1 MPTNPK
7 KRTAI
12 YARVSTQDQ
21 NPQMQIREL
30 RSYAKARSFK
40 IVHEFVDRES
50 GIKEDRAEL
59 SKLWQ
64 AVRARKVDIV
74 LVWKFDRFARST
86 KQLVEALDEFKH
98 LGVDFISQTEQIDTS
113 SPTGK
118 VLFTMVSAFAEFER
132 ELMSE
137 RVRAGIARARAQ
149 GKPHGRAPFSEDKKK
164 KENKHGNTKKALNG
178 GVDEMMFQRY
188 CNSLRLPV
196 YHHIVKGFLNF
207 C

>member
-30 RSYAKARSFK
+30 RSYAKARGFK

-59 SKLWQ
+59 GKLWQ
-64 AVRARKVDIV
+64 AVRARDVDIV

-164 KENKHGNTKKALNG
+164 KIQKLRRDGLSFRQIVAKTGVPYTTVRRYSSEVKPKKSAG
-178 GVDEMMFQRY
+178 QGKQ
-188 CNSLRLPV
+188 
-196 YHHIVKGFLNF
+196 
-207 C
+207 